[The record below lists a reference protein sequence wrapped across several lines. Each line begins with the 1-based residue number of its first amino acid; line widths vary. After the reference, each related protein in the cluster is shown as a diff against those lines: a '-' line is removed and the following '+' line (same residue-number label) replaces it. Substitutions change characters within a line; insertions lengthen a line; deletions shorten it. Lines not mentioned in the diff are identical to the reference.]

1 MEREGIHLQNF
12 MDSLKTQ
19 VINGCISLGSLFKSF
34 DPSYPTISKSDRDFL
49 VKDCLKERM
58 KVDFVIFEDLLS
70 KYSKN
75 LQPSVTHFFQT
86 VAQNIVKQMGSS
98 PLDSLK
104 QFFKAQNH
112 NDFDTIPEIE
122 FYQIFQ
128 RVAPQGLPQSVFNQ
142 AFQSLTIDSDGFAIV
157 RDIIEKLASYVSF
170 AGTKMTFTLTSDEMK
185 KIIPDVDLMSPRTR
199 CERLV

>member
-1 MEREGIHLQNF
+1 
-12 MDSLKTQ
+12 
-19 VINGCISLGSLFKSF
+19 
-34 DPSYPTISKSDRDFL
+34 
-49 VKDCLKERM
+49 
-58 KVDFVIFEDLLS
+58 
-70 KYSKN
+70 
-75 LQPSVTHFFQT
+75 
-86 VAQNIVKQMGSS
+86 MGSS

-112 NDFDTIPEIE
+112 NDFDTLPEIE

-170 AGTKMTFTLTSDEMK
+170 AGTKLSFTLTSDEMK

-199 CERLV
+199 CERLVKYFAKELAAKNMKAISVYKMAEINNAGSVTVSALEAAFKKIFSAIKLEIIQELMQAFKGNKNSEIIKRVDFETVFKDE